1 LFPTA
6 LADLDAVAVDV
17 EHEFEGIRVG
27 RIEEADHVNVIL
39 EVRTERIW
47 AGTRSD
53 CVSRSRESAQLFFI
67 FSRPMKSRLPSGTPL
82 VRRMS

>member
-1 LFPTA
+1 MPLP
-6 LADLDAVAVDV
+6 LDV

-27 RIEEADHVNVIL
+27 RIEEADHIYVVL
-39 EVRTERIW
+39 EVGVQRVIV
-47 AGTRSD
+47 GTRSD
-53 CVSRSRESAQLFFI
+53 GFPPCPQPAHFFI